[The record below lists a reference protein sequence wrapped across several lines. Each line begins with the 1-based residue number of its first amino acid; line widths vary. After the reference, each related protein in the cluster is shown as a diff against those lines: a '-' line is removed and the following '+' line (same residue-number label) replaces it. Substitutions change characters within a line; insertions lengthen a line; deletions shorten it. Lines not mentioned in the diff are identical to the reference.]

1 MDKVDRKI
9 LSFLQEDGRMTVT
22 ALADQARLSVS
33 ACHRRLRDLERA
45 GVIEGYAVK
54 INPRAV
60 GLGFQALI
68 FITMREGGGEVLRQ
82 FEEALAAIP
91 EVTEADRLFGDPDFL
106 VRVSTTDLTAF
117 QQLYDQSLTHLPGVL
132 KLSTTLIMKPVVS
145 SRPFAL

>member
-1 MDKVDRKI
+1 M
-9 LSFLQEDGRMTVT
+9 T